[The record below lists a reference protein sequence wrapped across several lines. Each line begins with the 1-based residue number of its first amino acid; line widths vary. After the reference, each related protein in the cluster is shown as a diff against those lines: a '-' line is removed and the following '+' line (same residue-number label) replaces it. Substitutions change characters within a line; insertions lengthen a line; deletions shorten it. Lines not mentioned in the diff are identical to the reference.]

1 MTRDQFI
8 RRVSDVLQR
17 SDVSDAALLV
27 RMLEV
32 NCFGS
37 PHSAEDG
44 ASTVTLSWND
54 ITPALAK
61 RDAAI
66 EETLVLLRSD
76 EPSCYIRAIKLYREL
91 TGDGLAD
98 SKRTVDQLMT
108 AHKINRHGRA
118 P

>member
-54 ITPALAK
+54 ITPAL
-61 RDAAI
+61 
-66 EETLVLLRSD
+66 
-76 EPSCYIRAIKLYREL
+76 
-91 TGDGLAD
+91 TGDVILDGIKD
-98 SKRTVDQLMT
+98 EGSDD
-108 AHKINRHGRA
+108 
-118 P
+118 